1 MPAMGVNDNAGHQH
15 KRGAFAFFAGKPAPT
30 EGWLSLLQGWKYVAL
45 PDAHFDYEACLSAC
59 ARGEQRALRQ
69 LYEQDS
75 SRLLGVALRI
85 VRDKALA
92 EDVVHDA
99 FMKIWHGAGSF
110 DPSRGSARGWV
121 FSVTRHL
128 ALNHVR
134 NHHREVALGEEHE
147 QLAAPHDTF
156 EFPARAGL
164 MHTCLQQLDPARR
177 NCILHA
183 YVDGYSHSEIASRL
197 GTPLGTV
204 KAWIKRSLAAL
215 RECMA

>member
-1 MPAMGVNDNAGHQH
+1 MPD
-15 KRGAFAFFAGKPAPT
+15 T
-30 EGWLSLLQGWKYVAL
+30 L
-45 PDAHFDYEACLSAC
+45 FDYEACLLAC
-59 ARGEQRALRQ
+59 ARGEPRALRR

-75 SRLLGVALRI
+75 SHLLGVAMRI
-85 VRDKALA
+85 LRDKAQA

-99 FMKIWHGAGSF
+99 FIKIWRGAGSF

-128 ALNHVR
+128 ALNVVR
-134 NHHREVALGEEHE
+134 NHSREVPLGDEHE
-147 QLAAPHDTF
+147 QGVEPTDSF
-156 EFPARAGL
+156 EFSARSGQI
-164 MHTCLQQLDPARR
+164 HTCLEQLDPTRR
-177 NCILHA
+177 TCILHA
-183 YVDGYSHSEIASRL
+183 YVDGYSHSEIAARL